1 MSTPLYV
8 LVALIRAQTSMRVT
22 IQYMGVNFGSVY
34 IGHPIACELY
44 RDSQMQYT
52 TIDCSQEH
60 WQEACVNTGLFAT
73 AINIIHA
80 EEMVKDDASLLLGVL
95 HASPANRAEG
105 TKLHKDI
112 LKIIEQEANVHDL
125 SIKPRDLN
133 IKVWQTIGKALGV
146 NLSIGALK
154 ELNSHVG
161 HDPDRALSIV
171 RAISIGGWSDPT
183 TKQIAILAGTSC
195 DAGLPWD
202 VLRLAETKQWDQV
215 RSDLVN
221 LDPIPTI
228 AYIGKRCATALVLCN
243 APDISDLNLDMYVG
257 DTSTYARNSAK
268 EFAGRLGEH
277 KLKALAKAVVYSD
290 KLAKRGHGH
299 VALIALFGALSS
311 LMSS

>member
-80 EEMVKDDASLLLGVL
+80 EE
-95 HASPANRAEG
+95 
-105 TKLHKDI
+105 
-112 LKIIEQEANVHDL
+112 
-125 SIKPRDLN
+125 DLN

-161 HDPDRALSIV
+161 HDPDRALSIL

-243 APDISDLNLDMYVG
+243 APDISELNLDMYVG